1 MSCFDK
7 KLKILSRLV
16 LLHCLQIFAVKCSL
30 RFSTVWLLYNC
41 LLKMDSFYEATNQE
55 SSLKSTP
62 KNSEG
67 GKISDR
73 KSRKWQKNGLSVR
86 KEDWI
91 WGGARNNTTEM
102 ISDLFETLSKEN
114 RHQITF
120 ELILVPWKCQ
130 TL

>member
-1 MSCFDK
+1 
-7 KLKILSRLV
+7 
-16 LLHCLQIFAVKCSL
+16 
-30 RFSTVWLLYNC
+30 
-41 LLKMDSFYEATNQE
+41 MDSFYEATNQE
-55 SSLKSTP
+55 SSLKITP

-91 WGGARNNTTEM
+91 WVGARNNTTEM